1 VEGIAGDAA
10 VSAVEEV
17 VTEEDEEDFQEV
29 VVEVSL
35 TFPGSS
41 DFQEIDYLG
50 RGAPKLR
57 ICAKFMRP
65 RVADRRVRR
74 SRR

>member
-1 VEGIAGDAA
+1 VAETVADAA
-10 VSAVEEV
+10 VSVQEEG
-17 VTEEDEEDFQEV
+17 VTEEDEEDFQEA

-35 TFPGSS
+35 TSPRSS
-41 DFQEIDYLG
+41 DSQEIEVLG
-50 RGAPKLR
+50 RGIPCLR
-57 ICAKFMRP
+57 IRAKVMRP

>member
-1 VEGIAGDAA
+1 MEDAA

-41 DFQEIDYLG
+41 DFQEIEYLG
-50 RGAPKLR
+50 HGTPKLR
-57 ICAKFMRP
+57 ICAKL
-65 RVADRRVRR
+65 
-74 SRR
+74 

>member
-1 VEGIAGDAA
+1 MEEIAGDAA

-41 DFQEIDYLG
+41 DFQEIE
-50 RGAPKLR
+50 
-57 ICAKFMRP
+57 
-65 RVADRRVRR
+65 
-74 SRR
+74 

>member
-1 VEGIAGDAA
+1 VEEIAGDAA

-41 DFQEIDYLG
+41 DFQEIEYLG
-50 RGAPKLR
+50 HGTPKLR
-57 ICAKFMRP
+57 ICAKL
-65 RVADRRVRR
+65 
-74 SRR
+74 

>member
-1 VEGIAGDAA
+1 VEETVGDAA

-17 VTEEDEEDFQEV
+17 VTEEDEEDSQEV

-35 TFPGSS
+35 KFPGSS
-41 DFQEIDYLG
+41 DFQEIEYLG
-50 RGAPKLR
+50 RETPRLR
-57 ICAKFMRP
+57 ICAKFVRP

>member
-1 VEGIAGDAA
+1 MGDAA

-41 DFQEIDYLG
+41 DFQEIEYLG
-50 RGAPKLR
+50 RETPGCVSTQNL
-57 ICAKFMRP
+57 
-65 RVADRRVRR
+65 
-74 SRR
+74 